1 MTRAASGREVLEQLL
16 ALTPEP
22 ASDTTAELL
31 LEAFETIIAR
41 RAEVIAQIVPPLALS
56 ELDRPMLAELERRQ
70 ALWQAVLAQ
79 ALRTVGEQ
87 RCGNNHLR
95 AYAQQ
100 G

>member
-1 MTRAASGREVLEQLL
+1 MISTASGREILEQLL

-22 ASDTTAELL
+22 AQDTTAELL
-31 LEAFETIIAR
+31 LEAFENVIAR

-56 ELDRPMLAELERRQ
+56 EVDRPLLAELERRQ
-70 ALWQAVLAQ
+70 ALWQEVLAQ

-87 RCGNNHLR
+87 RCGTNHLR